1 MKKIGYALKVC
12 WAYYYFFIFAL
23 GFLLLYPAFYFTLR
37 NKKYWPLGNRIRRV
51 WARVLLIVTGIYPR
65 IVKEMKLDPKKQ
77 YIFCPNHFSY
87 LDIPIF
93 IFCFSGDNFRFMAK
107 AEFEKIP
114 LFGIF
119 FRTIDIPVNRGSATE
134 RFKALKKA
142 ETALNEG
149 YSLIIF
155 PEGGIGPHPP
165 IMQPFK
171 NGPFRLATDKK
182 VPVVPIAYI
191 DNWKIL
197 HVEKK
202 IYGHPGRPRIHVFA
216 PVDAT
221 HYTPEE
227 LKNTVYSLIQNK
239 LDSYGGD

>member
-1 MKKIGYALKVC
+1 
-12 WAYYYFFIFAL
+12 
-23 GFLLLYPAFYFTLR
+23 
-37 NKKYWPLGNRIRRV
+37 
-51 WARVLLIVTGIYPR
+51 
-65 IVKEMKLDPKKQ
+65 
-77 YIFCPNHFSY
+77 
-87 LDIPIF
+87 
-93 IFCFSGDNFRFMAK
+93 MAK
-107 AEFEKIP
+107 AEFGKIP

-142 ETALNEG
+142 ETALEEG

-165 IMQPFK
+165 KMQPFK

-197 HVEKK
+197 HVEKR

-216 PVDAT
+216 PVEAVQ
-221 HYTPEE
+221 YTPEE
-227 LKNTVYSLIQNK
+227 LKNTVYSLIQSK
-239 LDSYGGD
+239 LDLYAGD